1 MLSEI
6 SETLYAGEQKD
17 EAALF
22 VIAPVLCK
30 YVLWVLSEAI
40 NSGKKRLYFLARDGY
55 SMYKVACEICSKL
68 NLPIEC
74 RYLYC
79 SRYALRGAEYWL
91 LKEKSMDY
99 ICLGGMNV
107 TFAKVMSRAG
117 LSDAEATEVAKQL
130 GYADR
135 MTETM
140 SYSEVIALA
149 PILVSCPI
157 FMDLMLTHSKEKY
170 PLVCEYLKQE
180 GMLED
185 IPYAI
190 VDSGWVGSMQKSLQ
204 HILVSMG
211 YQGTLEGYYFG
222 MYEYPKDVDA
232 GTYHVWYFGP
242 KEELRRK
249 VYFNNNLFECI
260 FSSPESMAIGYEWV
274 EGQYCPVFE
283 KEENPNKEKVEHI
296 TAYLEKYARLLVE
309 RYDGHKLKA
318 DADFTDIAA
327 RLLKNLMGRPT
338 RLEAKVYGDYV
349 FCDDVIGE
357 KSERLAT
364 RLTYEE
370 IKENRLIN
378 KFANVFLKKGK
389 HVRESAW
396 PEASVM
402 LVEKA
407 GKRELAH
414 CALYKY
420 VLYLRKQMK

>member
-6 SETLYAGEQKD
+6 SETLYAGEKKD

-55 SMYKVACEICSKL
+55 SMYKVASEICIKL

-91 LKEKSMDY
+91 LKENSMDY
-99 ICLGGMNV
+99 ICLGGMEV

-117 LSDAEATEVAKQL
+117 LTNEETLKVAEHL
-130 GYADR
+130 GYTAR

-140 SYSEVIALA
+140 SYSEVKALA
-149 PILVSCPI
+149 PVLVSCPI
-157 FMDLMLTHSKEKY
+157 FMDLMIAHSKEKY

-204 HILVSMG
+204 HILASKG

-222 MYEYPKDVDA
+222 MYEYPKGVDA
-232 GTYHVWYFGP
+232 DTYHVWYFGP

-260 FSSPESMAIGYEWV
+260 FSSPESMTIGYEWSG
-274 EGQYCPVFE
+274 ERYQPLFE
-283 KEENPNKEKVEHI
+283 KKENPNREKVEHI
-296 TAYLEKYARLLVE
+296 TTYLEKYASLLGE
-309 RYDGHKLKA
+309 RYDGQELKA
-318 DADFTDIAA
+318 DTDFTNTAA

-338 RLEAKVYGDYV
+338 RLEAEVYGDYV

-370 IKENRLIN
+370 IKENRFIN
-378 KFANVFLKKGK
+378 RFMNVFIKKGK
-389 HVRESAW
+389 PVRESAW